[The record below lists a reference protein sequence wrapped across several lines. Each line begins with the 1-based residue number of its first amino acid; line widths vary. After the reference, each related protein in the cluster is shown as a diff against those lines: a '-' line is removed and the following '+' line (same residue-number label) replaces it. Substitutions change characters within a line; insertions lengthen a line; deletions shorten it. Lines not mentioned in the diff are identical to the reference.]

1 MDPAAAAA
9 VLLRT
14 LPQAPPLLTVADA
27 SVRSGLALRDA
38 EAGLTWLASEYR
50 GQYRVTEAGD
60 LVHVFPHGFTKPWE
74 TKETVGR
81 WLARAGSV
89 LAAAGRLVVRA
100 WLLIAIVGYALAFV
114 AIGIALSSAR
124 GGDRDDGPGASI
136 FAGLLR
142 LVAEAA
148 WWMFHP
154 FSPLAYHRY
163 DGYAAASPR
172 AQRRMRAAAGE
183 EEVPHYEKVNRFVWG
198 PPTPPM
204 DPHAERA
211 RVLAEVRAL
220 RGRIAL
226 ADVMRVT
233 GLPRAEAD
241 PLMARLMLD
250 HDGTVEVSE
259 GGGIF
264 YRFEALRK
272 TATADGA
279 AAERP
284 APAWQRPTALR
295 PLTGNTFGAN
305 AGIAALNGFNLLAGI
320 WAMANDVTLAN
331 LARMLDRTQPYVPV
345 PGGVPLV
352 LGVIPVVF
360 SAALF
365 ALPAARAL
373 WRRREQRA
381 LDDEKARLGV
391 LREVVTHAA
400 KGEAVDDAALR
411 TAVRVA
417 TGREPTSREV
427 SVRVAELGG
436 DAVVSEAGEVRY
448 RFAEMEADASAAEE
462 DREAATEGE
471 ARLGKVVFASD
482 R

>member
-1 MDPAAAAA
+1 MDPTAAAA

-14 LPQAPPLLTVADA
+14 LPQPPPLLTVADA

-60 LVHVFPHGFTKPWE
+60 LVHVFPHGFAKPWE

-81 WLARAGSV
+81 WLSRAGSV
-89 LAAAGRLVVRA
+89 LAAAGRLLVRA
-100 WLLIAIVGYALAFV
+100 WLLIAIVAYALAFV
-114 AIGIALSSAR
+114 AIGIALSSGR
-124 GGDRDDGPGASI
+124 GSDRDDGPGSSI
-136 FAGLLR
+136 FGALLR

-148 WWMFHP
+148 WWTFHP
-154 FSPLAYHRY
+154 FSPLAYRHY
-163 DGYAAASPR
+163 DGYTVVSTR
-172 AQRRMRAAAGE
+172 EQRRRAAAE
-183 EEVPHYEKVNRFVWG
+183 EQEVPLYEKVNRFVWG
-198 PPTPPM
+198 PPAPAP

-220 RGRIAL
+220 KGRIAL

-233 GLPRAEAD
+233 GLPRSEAD

-259 GGGIF
+259 SGGIY

-272 TATADGA
+272 TAASGGAPTA
-279 AAERP
+279 RP
-284 APAWQRPTALR
+284 SPAWQRPTVLQ
-295 PLTGNTFGAN
+295 PLTGNTGGAN
-305 AGIAALNGFNLLAGI
+305 AGIAALNAFNLLAGL
-320 WAMANDVTLAN
+320 WAIANDVTLEN

-352 LGVIPVVF
+352 LGLIPVVF

-365 ALPAARAL
+365 VLPLARAL

-381 LDDEKARLGV
+381 LDEEKARLGV

-448 RFAEMEADASAAEE
+448 RFAEMEADDAAAAQ
-462 DREAATEGE
+462 DRAAATEDE
-471 ARLGKVVFASD
+471 ARLGEVVFASD

>member
-14 LPQAPPLLTVADA
+14 LPQPLPLLTVADA

-81 WLARAGSV
+81 WVARAGSV

-124 GGDRDDGPGASI
+124 GSDRDDGPGSSI

-148 WWMFHP
+148 WWTFHP
-154 FSPLAYHRY
+154 FSPLAYYRH
-163 DGYAAASPR
+163 DPYAVPSPR
-172 AQRRMRAAAGE
+172 AQRRMRAAAE
-183 EEVPHYEKVNRFVWG
+183 AEEVPHYEKVNRFVWG
-198 PPTPPM
+198 PPAPAI

-220 RGRIAL
+220 RGRISL

-272 TATADGA
+272 TASTDGA

-284 APAWQRPTALR
+284 APAWQRPTVLR

-305 AGIAALNGFNLLAGI
+305 LGVAALNGFNLLAGL
-320 WAMANDVTLAN
+320 WAIANDVTLAN

-427 SVRVAELGG
+427 SVRVAEFGG

-448 RFAEMEADASAAEE
+448 RFAEMEADAAAAAG
-462 DREAATEGE
+462 DREAATEDE
-471 ARLGKVVFASD
+471 AGIGKVVFASD